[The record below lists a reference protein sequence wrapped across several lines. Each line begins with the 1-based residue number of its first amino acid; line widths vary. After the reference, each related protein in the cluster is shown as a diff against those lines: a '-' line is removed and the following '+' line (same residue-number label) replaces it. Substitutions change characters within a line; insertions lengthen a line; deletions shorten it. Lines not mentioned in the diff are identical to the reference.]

1 MFITFKIQP
10 FFSELPIKAQRI
22 LNKIP
27 NYCLRWNHKNKK
39 KKTQLWSQW
48 LTCLTGLV
56 CFCPSLHFGLF
67 FFSPPPILI
76 LLFPLLLLE
85 LEPYRS
91 IQKQTNI
98 HSLNLLL
105 TSSPSPSPLSSFHP
119 NLHNAVSGRSC
130 CMCFVQGWAL
140 ALGWWAGSYMGT
152 FSAGNCSQGRQSTA
166 WGKGV

>member
-39 KKTQLWSQW
+39 KDATLKSVTDMFDRISLFLS
-48 LTCLTGLV
+48 LTP
-56 CFCPSLHFGLF
+56 FRPLF
-67 FFSPPPILI
+67 FLPPPPILI